1 MPASEKSNCALARTS
16 SSWRT
21 PTVLKTGAT
30 ETELGAGFAVCATT
44 QIEQEEL
51 SVWLG
56 WLWVDSAATV
66 HSIKDRQSHA
76 GHRLNKRIDRWIVI
90 PVWD

>member
-1 MPASEKSNCALARTS
+1 MPASAKSNCVLAMTS
-16 SSWRT
+16 SSCRT
-21 PTVLKTGAT
+21 PTVLKTGAVPM
-30 ETELGAGFAVCATT
+30 ELGAGFAVCATT

-66 HSIKDRQSHA
+66 HSIKDRQSQA
-76 GHRLNKRIDRWIVI
+76 GHRSHKRSAR
-90 PVWD
+90 